1 MRCHM
6 ECAARMPVFLAPAF
20 GTGVG
25 PRGAGVT
32 RECARAGTIET

>member
-20 GTGVG
+20 GTGSG
-25 PRGAGVT
+25 PHGAGVT
-32 RECARAGTIET
+32 RESARVGAIET